1 MLSEVIVW
9 VEQVSNGNQ
18 MIAGAIALALSGI
31 VGFLFTRL
39 PKAVLHFI
47 KVQFVTTLTLNNT
60 DWSKKQTF
68 IKVGKFLHNMTTE
81 RGSRSL
87 SLETGYLDGTDFICV
102 TMGYGNHFF
111 WYNGRLMWLNK
122 VKLDSSGSENL
133 KEEMTLSVLGRK
145 HDIFHKLLDDNKPE
159 EDSNVISLSV
169 FKDGGWRL
177 QSKVP
182 KTGLDTLALNPETKD
197 CFISEFDYF
206 IQNEPVYHKLNLPY
220 KMTIVLHGKSG
231 SGKTSIIRALASDY
245 GMNVCL
251 LPLTGMTDSSLS
263 EAINTAPKNS
273 VIVIEDF
280 DSSGAVSRRGSITG
294 EPSSDLTINNG
305 DITEDAAKFSML
317 TLSGILNTLDGMSSL
332 NGSII
337 FMTTNCIESI
347 DPALLR
353 SGRVDSVMELPLL
366 KGSTVK
372 DYFSKI
378 YSGKIILD
386 KWPSMS
392 AKDINGVV
400 FKSKED
406 YKIATGLLDD
416 YIKEV

>member
-1 MLSEVIVW
+1 MLSEIILW

-31 VGFLFTRL
+31 VGFVFTQL
-39 PKAVLHFI
+39 PRTLLNFI

-87 SLETGYLDGTDFICV
+87 SLETGYIDGSDFICV

-111 WYNGRLMWLNK
+111 WYNGQLMWLNK

-133 KEEMTLSVLGRK
+133 KEEITLSVLGRK
-145 HDIFHKLLDDNKPE
+145 HDIFHKLLEDNKP
-159 EDSNVISLSV
+159 DVDRDLISLSV
-169 FKDGGWRL
+169 FKEGSWRL
-177 QSKVP
+177 QSKFP
-182 KTGLDTLALNPETKD
+182 KKGLDTLALNPETRC
-197 CFISEFDYF
+197 CFDNEFKYF
-206 IQNEPVYHKLNLPY
+206 IENESVYHRLNLPY
-220 KMTIVLHGKSG
+220 KMTTVLHGKSG
-231 SGKTSIIRALASDY
+231 SGKTSLIRALASDY
-245 GMNVCL
+245 NMNVCL

-263 EAINTAPKNS
+263 EAVNTAPKS
-273 VIVIEDF
+273 SIIVIEDF
-280 DSSGAVSRRGSITG
+280 DSSGAVSRRGNITG
-294 EPSSDLTINNG
+294 EPSSNLTINNETTT
-305 DITEDAAKFSML
+305 DVAAQFSML

-392 AKDINGVV
+392 AKGINGVV
-400 FKSKED
+400 FKAKED
-406 YKIATGLLDD
+406 YNVATELLNE
-416 YIKEV
+416 YNKEV

>member
-1 MLSEVIVW
+1 MLSEIILW

-31 VGFLFTRL
+31 VGFVFTQL
-39 PKAVLHFI
+39 PKALLHFI

-87 SLETGYLDGTDFICV
+87 SLETGYVDGSDFICV

-111 WYNGRLMWLNK
+111 WYSGRLMWLNK

-133 KEEMTLSVLGRK
+133 KEEITLSVLGRK
-145 HDIFHKLLDDNKPE
+145 HDIFHKLLEDNKPE
-159 EDSNVISLSV
+159 EESDVISLSV
-169 FKDGGWRL
+169 FKDGAWRL
-177 QSKVP
+177 QSKSP
-182 KTGLDTLALNPETKD
+182 KTGLDKLALNPETKD
-197 CFISEFDYF
+197 CFKSEFDYF
-206 IQNEPVYHKLNLPY
+206 IGNECVYKRLNLPY
-220 KMTIVLHGKSG
+220 KMTMVLHGKSG

-245 GMNVCL
+245 DMNVCL
-251 LPLTGMTDSSLS
+251 LPLTGMTDNSLS

-273 VIVIEDF
+273 IIVIEDF
-280 DSSGAVSRRGSITG
+280 DSSGAVSRRSNITG
-294 EPSSDLTINNG
+294 EQNNDLIISDGINTNG
-305 DITEDAAKFSML
+305 VENFSML

-337 FMTTNCIESI
+337 FMTTNCIESV
-347 DPALLR
+347 DPAILR
-353 SGRVDSVMELPLL
+353 SGRVDSVMELPILRN
-366 KGSTVK
+366 STVK
-372 DYFSKI
+372 EYFTGLYSNKI
-378 YSGKIILD
+378 RLD
-386 KWPSMS
+386 NWPSMS

-406 YKIATGLLDD
+406 YNVATGLLND